1 MKHVGFLITIPPV
14 YVLITLLINSAVSI
28 DVAAERKKCLV
39 DETVPEYPVNV
50 YYCEDPVKTECCVE
64 EQEGS
69 CCEPKESITM

>member
-1 MKHVGFLITIPPV
+1 M
-14 YVLITLLINSAVSI
+14 

-64 EQEGS
+64 EQESS
-69 CCEPKESITM
+69 CCEPNESITM